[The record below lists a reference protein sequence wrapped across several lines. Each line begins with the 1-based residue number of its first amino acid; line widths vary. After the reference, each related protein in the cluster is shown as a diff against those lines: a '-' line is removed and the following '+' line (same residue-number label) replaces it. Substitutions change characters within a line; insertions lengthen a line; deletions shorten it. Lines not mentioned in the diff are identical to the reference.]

1 MPLMYSQPKYGL
13 NSSSGLGCRGGVLE
27 ILDFGPSSHCNTSLS
42 VQVSSFYKMRS
53 HFFVRRPSI
62 EETTGPN
69 WPKFCMGHPRVV
81 TRGFIEGFL
90 EIRSGDPDLGYLG
103 SPRGGPKILKFFC
116 LDFFIFLDGNVYLK
130 VYIAHHSENKSFIRP
145 FLVIWVF

>member
-1 MPLMYSQPKYGL
+1 
-13 NSSSGLGCRGGVLE
+13 
-27 ILDFGPSSHCNTSLS
+27 
-42 VQVSSFYKMRS
+42 MRS

-62 EETTGPN
+62 EETTEPN
-69 WPKFCMGHPRVV
+69 WPKFCMGYPRGV

-90 EIRSGDPDLGYLG
+90 EIRSGDPDVGYLG

-116 LDFFIFLDGNVYLK
+116 LDSFIFLDGNVHLK

-145 FLVIWVF
+145 F

>member
-1 MPLMYSQPKYGL
+1 MSHLSRDTVAGRTAKRTVFTLMHHLRQIKLLSQ
-13 NSSSGLGCRGGVLE
+13 CTV
-27 ILDFGPSSHCNTSLS
+27 CS

-69 WPKFCMGHPRVV
+69 WPKFCMGHPRGV

-145 FLVIWVF
+145 F

>member
-1 MPLMYSQPKYGL
+1 MHPL
-13 NSSSGLGCRGGVLE
+13 
-27 ILDFGPSSHCNTSLS
+27 
-42 VQVSSFYKMRS
+42 QVSSFYKMRS

-69 WPKFCMGHPRVV
+69 WPKFCMGHPRGV

-116 LDFFIFLDGNVYLK
+116 LDFFIFLDGNVHLK

-145 FLVIWVF
+145 F